1 MSQPIHQQAA
11 RPWPSEFKSAF
22 ILERADRPESFE
34 FQAPNDGLNYGR
46 FSLHTEA
53 EADALM
59 QAMAESPALHAAQVS
74 LALRRL
80 AEALDAERES
90 WARLIAFEGGKPIR
104 QARIEAERAAITL
117 RWSASEAERVAGQV
131 LPLQNLS
138 TVQADGKFIAAPWA
152 FTQLEPAGPVLSILA
167 FNHPLNLLAHAV
179 GPALAAGC
187 PIILKPA
194 LETAHTAQRFCEL
207 FSEIWRKLSHPN
219 RSTNSPALSPVRLA
233 LWSNSLT
240 QSKLRDPMWGA
251 VQFVGSS
258 RVGWSIAQEVHPG
271 VRVLLEHGGAA
282 PAIIAED
289 ADLQAAAQ
297 TLCRHGYFH
306 SGQVCVSLQR
316 VFVHR
321 RVADEFLQHFTQQV
335 QALRWGDALDEATD
349 CGPLIRIQD
358 ADRVEAWIRE
368 AETMGAKV
376 LVGGQRKGER
386 WIEPTLILG
395 IPKDSRLAQEEIFGP
410 VVAVQLVDDMEEAL
424 RLANSTPWIFQA
436 SVWSKSLA
444 QSRDL
449 ANRLRA
455 TAVVIN
461 DGPSFRVDWMP
472 FRGEGA
478 SGRGVGGVPGHVRE
492 LMREKLLIVR

>member
-1 MSQPIHQQAA
+1 MSQQTP
-11 RPWPSEFKSAF
+11 RPWPQEFKSAE
-22 ILERADRPESFE
+22 ILFDSHRPESFE
-34 FQAPNDGLNYGR
+34 FRSPNDGASYGR
-46 FSLHTEA
+46 FSLHTEG
-53 EADALM
+53 EASAMMLAVS
-59 QAMAESPALHAAQVS
+59 QASALHAAPVS
-74 LALRRL
+74 LALRMA
-80 AEALDAERES
+80 AEALDTERES

-131 LPLQNLS
+131 LPLQSLS
-138 TVQADGKFIAAPWA
+138 QPQADGKYIAAPWA
-152 FTQLEPAGPVLSILA
+152 FTQLEPAGPVLAILA

-187 PIILKPA
+187 PIVVKPA
-194 LETAHTAQRFCEL
+194 LETAHTAHRFCQL
-207 FSEIWRKLSHPN
+207 ISQVWREVSAAKC
-219 RSTNSPALSPVRLA
+219 PVDLA

-240 QSKLRDPMWGA
+240 QSKLRDPMWGT

-258 RVGWSIAQEVHPG
+258 RVGWAMAREVHPG

-282 PAIIAED
+282 PAIVAED

-316 VFVHR
+316 VYVHR
-321 RVADEFLQHFTQQV
+321 HVADEFLRLFTQEV
-335 QALRWGDALDEATD
+335 RALRFGDAMDEATD
-349 CGPLIRIQD
+349 CGPLIRMQD

-368 AETMGAKV
+368 AEGSGAKV
-376 LVGGQRKGER
+376 LVGGQRRGER
-386 WIEPTLILG
+386 FIEPTLIYG
-395 IPKDSRLAQEEIFGP
+395 IPEASHLAKEEIFGP
-410 VVAVQLVDDMEEAL
+410 VVGVQVVEDLEEAL

-455 TAVVIN
+455 TAVMIN
-461 DGPSFRVDWMP
+461 EGPSFRVDWMP

-492 LMREKLLIVR
+492 LMREKLLVVR